1 MAPAKRTFLDIT
13 SDIVMANDDFT
24 LTDEEIKVR
33 LAELYTELAKKED
46 GVYWFYKKIEK
57 DIELATE
64 YKEKIETEIR
74 KRKVAQKKLKELVIE
89 SNLTVKTLPKHSEF
103 NPLKILKS
111 ASVEI
116 ISEMDIPEEYWVEH
130 RIVKL
135 DKKNLLVD
143 LKKGKKIAAVDLK
156 KKPYVKGLK

>member
-74 KRKVAQKKLKELVIE
+74 KRKVAQMKLKELVIE

-116 ISEMDIPEEYWVEH
+116 INEMDIPEEYWIEH
-130 RIVKL
+130 RTVKL

-143 LKKGKKIAAVDLK
+143 LKKGKKIAGVDLK

>member
-74 KRKVAQKKLKELVIE
+74 KRKVAQMKLKELVIE

-143 LKKGKKIAAVDLK
+143 LKKGKKIAGVDLK

>member
-143 LKKGKKIAAVDLK
+143 LKKGKKIAGVDLK

>member
-1 MAPAKRTFLDIT
+1 MPVKRTFLDIT
-13 SDIVMANDDFT
+13 SDIVMANNDFT
-24 LTDEEIKVR
+24 LTDKEIEIR

-46 GVYWFYKKIEK
+46 GVYWFYKKIDK

-64 YKEKIETEIR
+64 YKQKIETEIN

-89 SNLTVKTLPKHSEF
+89 ANLSVITLPKHSEF
-103 NPLKILKS
+103 NPLKILAS

-116 ISEMDIPEEYWVEH
+116 INEMDIPEEYWIEH
-130 RIVKL
+130 RTVKL

-143 LKKGKKIAAVDLK
+143 LKKGKKIAGVDLK

>member
-1 MAPAKRTFLDIT
+1 MSPAKRTFLDIT
-13 SDIVMANDDFT
+13 SDIVMAKDDFM
-24 LTDEEIKVR
+24 LTEKEIEIK

-46 GVYWFYKKIEK
+46 GVYWFYKKIDK

-64 YKEKIETEIR
+64 YKQKIEAEIN

-89 SNLTVKTLPKHSEF
+89 ANLSVKTLPKHSEF
-103 NPLKILKS
+103 NPLKILES
-111 ASVEI
+111 ASVDI
-116 ISEMDIPEEYWVEH
+116 INEMDIPEEYWIEH
-130 RIVKL
+130 RTVKL

-143 LKKGKKIAAVDLK
+143 LKKGKKIAGVDLK